1 MIKKESDTMDKVEAM
16 LNKINKDLSTIAN
29 DAMIEYGLYEKWH
42 TLPINMYAF
51 DPSEYLEYLLG
62 EINSDYELA
71 FSRFAN
77 DEKKIMQTVP
87 YFDLDTNKILE
98 IDFITHVHMI
108 AYLMANYGTLRLEE
122 YMHEACKHEIG
133 HMIDNLIELDGKDAD
148 VRLAYFEK
156 MNDEYTSFNDWYA
169 AQTSETT
176 TTAEGRMAY
185 YKLPHEQRANE
196 YGHVDA
202 DLLFE
207 ILKDFDKFDEAYNE
221 RE

>member
-1 MIKKESDTMDKVEAM
+1 MDKVEAM
-16 LNKINKDLSTIAN
+16 LNKINEDLSTIAN

-42 TLPINMYAF
+42 TLPINLQAF
-51 DPSEYLEYLLG
+51 TPSEYLEYLLG
-62 EINSDYELA
+62 EINGDYELA

-98 IDFITHVHMI
+98 IDFIINVHMI

-122 YMHEACKHEIG
+122 YIHEACKHEIG
-133 HMIDNLIELDGKDAD
+133 HMVDNLIELDGKDAD
-148 VRLAYFEK
+148 ARLAYFEK
-156 MNDEYTSFNDWYA
+156 MNDEYTSFNDWYD
-169 AQTSETT
+169 AQTPETT

-196 YGHVDA
+196 YGHVDT